1 MLYESLISAYLK
13 VGVMLQDNIEK
24 FSVFYIHTRLTNNY
38 YATDIQ

>member
-24 FSVFYIHTRLTNNY
+24 FSVFLHTHTIN
-38 YATDIQ
+38 Q